1 MIKSNDKIYL
11 SNEIYHFKGKEENGL
26 DRIIVNYKIG
36 GVKRNGKK
44 VSSYIEAGSAKPHPI
59 T

>member
-1 MIKSNDKIYL
+1 LIKSNDKIYL
-11 SNEIYHFKGKEENGL
+11 SNGIYHFKGRKENGL

-36 GVKRNGKK
+36 GVERNGRK
-44 VSSYIEAGSAKPHPI
+44 VGSYTEAGSAEPHPI

>member
-1 MIKSNDKIYL
+1 LIKSNDKIYL

-26 DRIIVNYKIG
+26 DRIIVNCKIG
-36 GVKRNGKK
+36 DVKRNGRK
-44 VSSYIEAGSAKPHPI
+44 VGSYIEAGSAEPHPI